1 MILRLQRQAFDL
13 SKRALL
19 VGVLN
24 VTPDSFS
31 DGGKYLDPAAAAER
45 ARYLAAQGADV
56 IDVGG
61 ESTRP
66 GAGPVGEEEEL
77 SRVLPA
83 IAAIRKA
90 GIGLPLS
97 VDTQKARVACEA
109 LCAGADMLN
118 DVSGGLPGRAA
129 LEAAVERGAAVVLMH
144 NRGTSKDMYAKA
156 EYKNVVEEVRAELAD
171 LYEKTLKAGVREDA
185 IVLDPGI
192 GFAKRAADSWAL
204 LDGLSRIVS
213 LGRPV
218 MVGASRKSFLKDVFG
233 AELERGTQ
241 AASVVALLRGAR
253 LLRVHEPGLLRD
265 VSFCRAGR
273 RGRAAVSLSE
283 EAPAR

>member
-1 MILRLQRQAFDL
+1 M
-13 SKRALL
+13 
-19 VGVLN
+19 GVLN

-31 DGGKYLDPAAAAER
+31 DGGQYADPAAAVER

-56 IDVGG
+56 LDVGG

-66 GAGPVGEEEEL
+66 GAKSVSEAEEL
-77 SRVLPA
+77 ARVIPA
-83 IAAIRKA
+83 ITAIRSA

-97 VDTQKARVACEA
+97 VDTRKARVACEA
-109 LCAGADMLN
+109 LSAGADMVN
-118 DVSGGLPGRAA
+118 DVSGTLMEKPA
-129 LEAAVERGAAVVLMH
+129 LEAVAARGAAVVLMH
-144 NRGTSKDMYAKA
+144 NRGTSEKMYAQA
-156 EYKNVVEEVRAELAD
+156 DYENVVEDVRAELAR
-171 LYEKTLKAGVREDA
+171 LYEKTLGAGVREDA

-204 LDGLSRIVS
+204 LDGLGRIAS

-233 AELERGTQ
+233 EELERGTQ

-253 LLRVHEPGLLRD
+253 LLRVHEPGPLRD
-265 VSFCRAGR
+265 LSFCRAGR
-273 RGRAAVSLSE
+273 SAHRAVSLGDEVPSL
-283 EAPAR
+283 